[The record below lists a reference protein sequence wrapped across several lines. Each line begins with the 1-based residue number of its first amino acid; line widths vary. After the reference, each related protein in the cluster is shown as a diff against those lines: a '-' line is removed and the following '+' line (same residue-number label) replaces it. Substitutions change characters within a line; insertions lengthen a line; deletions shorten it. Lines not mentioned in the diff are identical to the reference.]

1 MPTNRR
7 GFSGL
12 LEPPKPLPEEES
24 STPKPAVELHAVPT
38 EEVQTVKKAA
48 TKGAAGEPVSASPPE
63 PRPVPQA
70 KSPAATAPPKASDDE
85 QTGGRRAATSI
96 RIHQPVADD
105 LEAAWLRAKS
115 VDLRLSYT
123 EYASRLLRRALQD
136 ENQGA

>member
-1 MPTNRR
+1 VPNNRR

-38 EEVQTVKKAA
+38 EEVQAVKKAA
-48 TKGAAGEPVSASPPE
+48 KKAPAGKPVRGQLPE
-63 PRPVPQA
+63 PVPQV
-70 KSPAATAPPKASDDE
+70 KSPAAVLPKASEDE

-96 RIHQPVADD
+96 RIQQSVADD

-115 VDLRLSYT
+115 VDLRLSYS
-123 EYASRLLRRALQD
+123 EYASRLLRRALQE
-136 ENQGA
+136 ENQGV